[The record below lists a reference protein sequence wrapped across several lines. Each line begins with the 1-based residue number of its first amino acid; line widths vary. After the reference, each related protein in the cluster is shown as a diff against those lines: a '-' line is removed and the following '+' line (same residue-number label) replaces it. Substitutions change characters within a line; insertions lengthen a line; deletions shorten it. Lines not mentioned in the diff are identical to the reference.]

1 MEITADAV
9 KQLRQ
14 STGAG
19 IMDCKNAL
27 KETDGNLDKAIE
39 YLRKKGIAK
48 AEKRLGRETKDGMID
63 SYIHPGSKLGVL
75 LEVNCETDF
84 VAKTKDFKTFVHDVA
99 MQIAATNPMVV
110 TRAEL
115 PQQIIDKEMN
125 IYKTQAQNEKKPE
138 HIAEKIA
145 AGRMEKFYQEV
156 VLMEQ
161 GFVKD
166 PDKTIEQLLKEVIGK
181 IGENISIRRFVR
193 YQLGE

>member
-14 STGAG
+14 TTGAG

-27 KETDGNLDKAIE
+27 KETDGNLEKAIE